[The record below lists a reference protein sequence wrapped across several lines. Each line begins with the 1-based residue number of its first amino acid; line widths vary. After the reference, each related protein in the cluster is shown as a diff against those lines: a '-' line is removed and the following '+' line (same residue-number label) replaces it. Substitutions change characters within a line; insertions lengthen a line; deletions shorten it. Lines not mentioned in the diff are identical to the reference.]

1 MKIECFP
8 FFNELDLL
16 EIRLEVTSP
25 YIDYWVISESRKT
38 FSGKDKPLYLS
49 GNLESRFSKYK
60 DRIKIVEYDCG
71 ISAWHNEF
79 ESRNSLGRYVLS
91 NFSGDDIM
99 ILADCD
105 EIPDYRKV
113 TFTEDLPAIIETKGY
128 YYYLNC
134 RQSIDFQIVS
144 MFKINELKS
153 IETYRM
159 RACAGMQKTII
170 RDAGWHWSFLG
181 GAQKIKDKV
190 DAYAHQDMNDPEK
203 INNATIEKNV
213 NELKDIFGRDDIKYH
228 IVEIDESFPEYIVNN
243 TQKYNHLIKIKK
255 I

>member
-1 MKIECFP
+1 
-8 FFNELDLL
+8 
-16 EIRLEVTSP
+16 
-25 YIDYWVISESRKT
+25 
-38 FSGKDKPLYLS
+38 
-49 GNLESRFSKYK
+49 
-60 DRIKIVEYDCG
+60 
-71 ISAWHNEF
+71 
-79 ESRNSLGRYVLS
+79 
-91 NFSGDDIM
+91 
-99 ILADCD
+99 
-105 EIPDYRKV
+105 
-113 TFTEDLPAIIETKGY
+113 
-128 YYYLNC
+128 
-134 RQSIDFQIVS
+134 